1 MIVERKND
9 NVGCR
14 NNGLEVEPGE
24 AKVISSITLFAKD
37 KDTPSTEI
45 MYIFE
50 RVPTQGTLQ
59 LKVSAMMEHFKHVL
73 PMFGS
78 M

>member
-1 MIVERKND
+1 MGR
-9 NVGCR
+9 R

-50 RVPTQGTLQ
+50 RVPTQGILQ
-59 LKVSAMMEHFKHVL
+59 LQVSAVMEHFKHVL
-73 PMFGS
+73 PMFCN